1 MRRTYLKYAFQL
13 VVIIGISSANAGSYE
28 DFFLAVEND
37 RPQVVQDLLAR
48 GFDPNSRD
56 DKGQVA
62 LYRALRAG
70 SMKVAAQLVAH
81 PQLEFDAR
89 NAAAETP
96 LMMAALRGQLD
107 MARSLIERGAQVHFT
122 GWTPLHYAAS
132 GPEPRLVELLLAKGA
147 MADARSPNG
156 STPLMMAAR
165 YGTEDAVKLLLAK
178 GAQPGLKNDLGLNA
192 ADFAR
197 QVGREKLADQ
207 LAAAAR

>member
-1 MRRTYLKYAFQL
+1 MVGF
-13 VVIIGISSANAGSYE
+13 SSAHAGAYE

-37 RPQVVQDLLAR
+37 RPQIVQDLLAR
-48 GFDPNSRD
+48 GFDPNARD

-70 SMKVAAQLVAH
+70 SLKVAAQLLAH
-81 PQLEFDAR
+81 PQLQPDAR
-89 NAAAETP
+89 NTADESP
-96 LMMAALRGQLD
+96 LMMAALRGQID
-107 MARSLIERGAQVHFT
+107 IARTLIERGAPVHHA

-132 GPEPRLVELLLAKGA
+132 GPEPRMVDLLLANGA
-147 MADARSPNG
+147 QSDARSPNG

-178 GAQPGLKNDLGLNA
+178 GAQPGLKNDLGLSA

-197 QVGREKLADQ
+197 QVGRDRLAEQ